1 METARE
7 FALRK
12 YPELWGKNHNAGDII
27 RAMEEYAE
35 MVAKNIVSKPVLP
48 LSGGEIITKAIDRS
62 KDLNR
67 SKYDG
72 TSYRFGYMAGF
83 EDAQSIAVGGNDR

>member
-7 FALRK
+7 FTLRK

-35 MVAKNIVSKPVLP
+35 MVAKNIVAKPVLCD
-48 LSGGEIITKAIDRS
+48 SGCDCPISNTDKVHFCDKCTPKMYGC
-62 KDLNR
+62 
-67 SKYDG
+67 
-72 TSYRFGYMAGF
+72 
-83 EDAQSIAVGGNDR
+83 